1 MGNTQES
8 NGCLVAW
15 SSSDTDSSKSCVFI
29 DEAGINIS
37 MKSSR
42 AWAPR
47 RQMVVSH
54 QKQKRFWAVK
64 KKNPEVVPREEGTK
78 STNADHCL
86 RFLKKV
92 LDIMDK
98 HDQMKGSY
106 HNIDNVP
113 THTSNQIEEFWA
125 LVKGKVKR
133 PKLEDTEIL
142 QNRTIDAANEFSIQ
156 HLQNII

>member
-47 RQMVVSH
+47 RQM
-54 QKQKRFWAVK
+54 QPPKAK
-64 KKNPEVVPREEGTK
+64 KILGGYLPHYLSE
-78 STNADHCL
+78 
-86 RFLKKV
+86 
-92 LDIMDK
+92 
-98 HDQMKGSY
+98 Q
-106 HNIDNVP
+106 
-113 THTSNQIEEFWA
+113 FWA

>member
-47 RQMVVSH
+47 RQMVVFTTS
-54 QKQKRFWAVK
+54 V
-64 KKNPEVVPREEGTK
+64 TK
-78 STNADHCL
+78 EPLHAIIRAISSLGVENL
-86 RFLKKV
+86 SIRV
-92 LDIMDK
+92 L
-98 HDQMKGSY
+98 
-106 HNIDNVP
+106 
-113 THTSNQIEEFWA
+113 
-125 LVKGKVKR
+125 
-133 PKLEDTEIL
+133 
-142 QNRTIDAANEFSIQ
+142 
-156 HLQNII
+156 